1 MTKYLRQRGDIA
13 ELEFVIKAI
22 QNNLQVSKPL
32 MGFLHY
38 DYIVDCFGQLARVQ
52 VKATSR
58 YEYGYKVAVSYGA
71 TKIPYSP
78 NEIDYFAIYI
88 VPEKIWYLIPV
99 DVLGGTKNITLQPD
113 SEKCKFS
120 KYKENWNII
129 LPPRKYVI
137 PKKTRKRAIGGIY
150 ETKTNS
156 GVRYRVKYRNIYRRF
171 QDKKEAEAFLE
182 DLRKKAAEDYED

>member
-1 MTKYLRQRGDIA
+1 MTQYLRQRGDVA
-13 ELEFVIKAI
+13 ELKFVVRAI
-22 QNNLQVSKPL
+22 ENNLQVSKPL

-38 DYIVDCFGQLARVQ
+38 DYIVDCFGELARVQ

-99 DVLGGTKNITLQPD
+99 DVLGGTQNITLQPD
-113 SEKCKFS
+113 SENCKFS

-129 LPPRKYVI
+129 LPPRKYII
-137 PKKTRKRAIGGIY
+137 PKRSKRKAMGAVY
-150 ETKTNS
+150 ETTSKS

-171 QDKKEAEAFLE
+171 QNRKEAEAFLE